1 MPTLRHLTQGAQCK
15 LYHQR
20 LGHPGERA
28 MKTIHL
34 HVDGIPKLKA
44 NAFYKCASCLHAKM
58 KQRAFNHTQ
67 SGTPSRT
74 ITADEDK
81 VECGQSFNVDYGFMK
96 GSGYCSKDEE
106 GRTITSGDGYRAY
119 CLIVDRSSRY
129 TWLFLTKT
137 KTPPLKILTTFLAE
151 HGNKQARPRTIRT
164 DQGGE
169 LWASQVFRETI
180 QEAGYLVEPTE
191 AGAME
196 WQRDRTKP

>member
-96 GSGYCSKDEE
+96 GSGYCSKD
-106 GRTITSGDGYRAY
+106 
-119 CLIVDRSSRY
+119 V
-129 TWLFLTKT
+129 
-137 KTPPLKILTTFLAE
+137 
-151 HGNKQARPRTIRT
+151 NKQ
-164 DQGGE
+164 DQE
-169 LWASQVFRETI
+169 RS
-180 QEAGYLVEPTE
+180 EPTRE
-191 AGAME
+191 GNYG
-196 WQRDRTKP
+196 RVKFSVKRSRKPDIL